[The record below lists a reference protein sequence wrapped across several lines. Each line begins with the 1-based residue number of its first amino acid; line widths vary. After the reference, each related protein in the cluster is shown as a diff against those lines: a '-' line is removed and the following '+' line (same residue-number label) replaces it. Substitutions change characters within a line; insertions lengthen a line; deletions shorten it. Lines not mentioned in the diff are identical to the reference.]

1 MEGRMAALERQMEK
15 MEERVARQME
25 KMEERVAR
33 LEGMMRVG
41 QSGMEW
47 RGERDGGGGGVTE
60 RLRGEL
66 GERME
71 VLRREVGELRGKV
84 EECDRRGEET
94 RPRGVV
100 GRTDEGG
107 GGGGVETRR
116 RESVGRGRG
125 EGVRRRCV
133 VLTDSNGRAVTS
145 DTIMTHIRGKAKEEW
160 EVQAG

>member
-1 MEGRMAALERQMEK
+1 MAALEKQMEK
-15 MEERVARQME
+15 V
-25 KMEERVAR
+25 EERVAR

-47 RGERDGGGGGVTE
+47 RGEGDGGGGGVTE

-125 EGVRRRCV
+125 
-133 VLTDSNGRAVTS
+133 
-145 DTIMTHIRGKAKEEW
+145 
-160 EVQAG
+160 